1 MFSFYPVSSA
11 AFSSAKVTGAANL
24 FGVYA
29 SGLIGTVTPRSTEA
43 ESGVFASGLLGTVT
57 PFLTPASS
65 LNGVVANGLI
75 ANIGPV
81 TPNGVVAN
89 GYIGTIIP
97 GPVIAI
103 SGVSATGTAGALG
116 GDWYW
121 TEIDDDQLYP
131 YWTPITTLQENYVN
145 VDA

>member
-11 AFSSAKVTGAANL
+11 PFSSAKVSGAVNL
-24 FGVYA
+24 AGVVA
-29 SGLIGTVTPRSTEA
+29 SGLTGTVTPRDTRP
-43 ESGVFASGLLGTVT
+43 ESGLFASGVLGTVT
-57 PFLTPASS
+57 PVLSPAFPLT
-65 LNGVVANGLI
+65 GVFAKGLI

-89 GYIGTIIP
+89 GYVGIVLP
-97 GPVIAI
+97 GPVVAL
-103 SGVSATGTAGALG
+103 SGVTADGIAGALG

-131 YWTPITTLQENYVN
+131 YWTPIITL
-145 VDA
+145 